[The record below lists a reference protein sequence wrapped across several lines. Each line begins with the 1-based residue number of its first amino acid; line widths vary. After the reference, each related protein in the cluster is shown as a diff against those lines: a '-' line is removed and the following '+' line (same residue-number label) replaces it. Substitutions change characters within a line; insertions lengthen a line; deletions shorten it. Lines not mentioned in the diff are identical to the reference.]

1 MRSRVVVSLVTS
13 TALLTLSACASI
25 VEGSTDRVNIL
36 TNPPSN
42 ASCTL
47 ANSRGSYS
55 TLGSGTASVKK
66 SKSDL
71 NVSCLDTQ
79 TGAKGQST
87 VASDVEAWA
96 FGNILLG
103 GLIGLGVD
111 WGTGAAYD
119 YPDSATVPLIAPVT
133 AAPFAPQ
140 GYAPTFAPLPP
151 VNAAPAT
158 SFAPTAPVVVP
169 TAPAVNAPAVVAPST
184 VAPAPNFSAPS
195 GY

>member
-1 MRSRVVVSLVTS
+1 MRSRIAVSLVTS
-13 TALLTLSACASI
+13 TTLLTLSACASI
-25 VEGSTDRVNIL
+25 VEGSTDRVSIL
-36 TNPPSN
+36 TNPPSS

-47 ANSRGSYS
+47 SNSRGSYS

-71 NVSCLDTQ
+71 NVTCLDPQ

-87 VASDVEAWA
+87 VVSDVEAWA
-96 FGNILLG
+96 FGNILIG

-119 YPDSATVPLIAPVT
+119 YPDSATVPMVAPIAATPLDS
-133 AAPFAPQ
+133 Q
-140 GYAPTFAPLPP
+140 SSAPTFNPLPA

-158 SFAPTAPVVVP
+158 SFAPQPAPISSTP
-169 TAPAVNAPAVVAPST
+169 TVVAPT
-184 VAPAPNFSAPS
+184 AGAP
-195 GY
+195 GTY

>member
-1 MRSRVVVSLVTS
+1 MRSRIVVSLLAS
-13 TALLTLSACASI
+13 AAFLALSACASI
-25 VEGSTDRVNIL
+25 VEGSTDHVNIL

-55 TLGSGTASVKK
+55 ALGSSAASVKK

-71 NVSCLDTQ
+71 NVSCVDAQ

-87 VASDVEAWA
+87 VVSDVEAWA
-96 FGNILLG
+96 FGNILIG

-119 YPDSATVPLIAPVT
+119 YPDSATITLVAPVA

-140 GYAPTFAPLPP
+140 TITPTFQPLPP

-158 SFAPTAPVVVP
+158 NVTPTSPDVSPATAAGNSPTVV
-169 TAPAVNAPAVVAPST
+169 TPSI
-184 VAPAPNFSAPS
+184 VAPAANFSVPN
-195 GY
+195 GN